1 MLFNSP
7 VFLYLFLPLFLIG
20 YYLVPKSGRN
30 ALVTFFSLIFFAWG
44 SVSYT
49 WLLLFSTGI
58 NYFFGL
64 IAGGEGKRL
73 WMWLGIAVNLA
84 LLFYF
89 KYALFFIENLNFLA
103 LKMGVQTVK
112 VPEIVLPIGIS
123 FYTFHGMS
131 YQIDVYR
138 GSVAPQRNFLNLLL
152 YKSFFPQLIAG
163 PIVRYNQ
170 ISEELEH
177 RDLTQNN
184 LIVGFKRFLI
194 GLSKKILIANSF
206 AYAADEMWGIYLSDM
221 STINAWIGIGAYT
234 FQIYIDF
241 SAYSDMAIGLAR
253 MIGFHFPENFHFPYL
268 ATGFKEFWQRWHIS
282 LSTWFR
288 DYLYIPLGGNRG
300 GKLRTLFN
308 LWLVFL
314 CTGFWHGASWN
325 FVFWGVLHGLYLSV
339 ERLWKW
345 DISFIPKWLKIGFT
359 FFAVMMAWVPFRA
372 ENMEQAWGFYQKLF
386 GGGSVPSDNYHL
398 YMQSNVLN
406 KEFWLMSIVAVYFSF
421 GFGDGKWG
429 WNTLWKQMKQRFR
442 GLEWLEVLGFVFLF
456 WICSIYIISGS
467 YSPFIYFRF

>member
-44 SVSYT
+44 SVSYA

-58 NYFFGL
+58 NYVFGL

-89 KYALFFIENLNFLA
+89 KYALFFIENLNYFA
-103 LKMGVQTVK
+103 VQLGDQPIK
-112 VPEIVLPIGIS
+112 LPEIVLPIGIS

-138 GSVAPQRNFLNLLL
+138 GTVVPQRNFLNLLL

-177 RDLTQNN
+177 RNLTQDN
-184 LIVGFKRFLI
+184 LIVGFKRLLI
-194 GLSKKILIANSF
+194 GLSKKILVANSF
-206 AYAADEMWGIYLSDM
+206 AYAADEMWGIYLADM
-221 STINAWIGIGAYT
+221 STLNAWIGIISYT

-253 MIGFHFPENFHFPYL
+253 MIGFHFPENFNFPYL
-268 ATGFKEFWQRWHIS
+268 ASGFKDFWQRWHIS
-282 LSTWFR
+282 LSSWFR

-300 GKLRTLFN
+300 GKFRTALN
-308 LWLVFL
+308 LWVVFL

-325 FVFWGVLHGLYLSV
+325 FVFWGTLHGAYLTI
-339 ERLWKW
+339 ERLLKW
-345 DISFIPKWLKIGFT
+345 NFSFIPKWVKIGFT

-372 ENMEQAWGFYQKLF
+372 ENMQQTWGFYQKLF
-386 GGGSVPSDNYHL
+386 GFGVAPIDNYHL

-406 KEFWLMSIVAVYFSF
+406 KEFWLMSVVAAYFSF

-429 WNTLWKQMKQRFR
+429 WNVIWKRLKHRFEV
-442 GLEWLEVLGFVFLF
+442 LEWLEVLGFVFLF